1 MLNVSDLLEQLK
13 QTPYRMIE
21 VATRHTGV
29 VTFEAL
35 RQGDSVHGPEGTWKE
50 KPGTKLATLT
60 RERNPKPIYA
70 PEKGVIE
77 TIHTELENQFVECG
91 TPLVTIRHYLTR
103 EEVESIILWEAL
115 YLFKAPERA
124 KYYFTPEIDAKVRS
138 SEQGS
143 VTVTN
148 GQELFIMSRMKRE
161 VPLQY
166 SGPSGVIYAIYFKP
180 TENVDQDAPLIG
192 VCPKEELPHI
202 KEVIMR
208 VRSEWQEKA

>member
-1 MLNVSDLLEQLK
+1 MLNVTDLLEQLK
-13 QTPYRMIE
+13 QTPYRMID
-21 VATRHTGV
+21 VKTRHTGV

-35 RQGDSVHGPEGTWKE
+35 KQGDSVHGPEGTWKE
-50 KPGTKLATLT
+50 KPGICASKNG
-60 RERNPKPIYA
+60 E
-70 PEKGVIE
+70 IE
-77 TIHTELENQFVECG
+77 SIHTELEGQFVECG
-91 TPLVTIRHYLTR
+91 TSLATIRHYLTR
-103 EEVESIILWEAL
+103 EEVESIILGEAL

-124 KYYFTPEIDAKVRS
+124 KFYFTPEIDAKVRS

-143 VTVTN
+143 VTVSN

-192 VCPKEELPHI
+192 VCPKEELPNI

>member
-103 EEVESIILWEAL
+103 EEVESIILREAL

-124 KYYFTPEIDAKVRS
+124 KYYFTPEIDAKVR

>member
-1 MLNVSDLLEQLK
+1 M
-13 QTPYRMIE
+13 
-21 VATRHTGV
+21 
-29 VTFEAL
+29 
-35 RQGDSVHGPEGTWKE
+35 
-50 KPGTKLATLT
+50 
-60 RERNPKPIYA
+60 
-70 PEKGVIE
+70 
-77 TIHTELENQFVECG
+77 
-91 TPLVTIRHYLTR
+91 
-103 EEVESIILWEAL
+103 
-115 YLFKAPERA
+115 
-124 KYYFTPEIDAKVRS
+124 RS

>member
-29 VTFEAL
+29 VTFEAP

-103 EEVESIILWEAL
+103 EEVESIILREAL

-138 SEQGS
+138 SE
-143 VTVTN
+143 
-148 GQELFIMSRMKRE
+148 
-161 VPLQY
+161 
-166 SGPSGVIYAIYFKP
+166 
-180 TENVDQDAPLIG
+180 
-192 VCPKEELPHI
+192 
-202 KEVIMR
+202 
-208 VRSEWQEKA
+208 

>member
-1 MLNVSDLLEQLK
+1 MN
-13 QTPYRMIE
+13 
-21 VATRHTGV
+21 A
-29 VTFEAL
+29 
-35 RQGDSVHGPEGTWKE
+35 
-50 KPGTKLATLT
+50 
-60 RERNPKPIYA
+60 
-70 PEKGVIE
+70 
-77 TIHTELENQFVECG
+77 G

-103 EEVESIILWEAL
+103 EEVESIILREAL